1 MYFWVLQHFFMCFC
15 VSVTS
20 QLASLANCRLHSV
33 DFTAT
38 VSIKV
43 NQAANHKFNL
53 RLLPVSWLYGAAALP
68 LCFEVLSCCFL
79 PQMTLIC
86 LETADI
92 EEGKFAVDLEKKKIF
107 CGLLMMLLQPA
118 DMCWNSLNGVFLS
131 CFMVGNV
138 AFRGMSRF
146 WVTIMA
152 GALHRGYLNI
162 LCFSAFLM
170 SLYRAIWLQ

>member
-1 MYFWVLQHFFMCFC
+1 MYFWVLLDQHFFMCFC

-38 VSIKV
+38 VSIQL

-53 RLLPVSWLYGAAALP
+53 RLLPVSCLYGAAALP

-92 EEGKFAVDLEKKKIF
+92 EEGKFAVDLEKIKSSVDYLWCSYNLQICVEIVWMGSF
-107 CGLLMMLLQPA
+107 CLVSWLGMLHLEACQGFEWQLWQER
-118 DMCWNSLNGVFLS
+118 CI
-131 CFMVGNV
+131 VG
-138 AFRGMSRF
+138 
-146 WVTIMA
+146 I
-152 GALHRGYLNI
+152 
-162 LCFSAFLM
+162 
-170 SLYRAIWLQ
+170 